1 MSRAKTWALLAGM
14 AAGLVAGPGCMMFD
28 GFCDDDCECVCDRG
42 YPLPV
47 YGRGAVERL
56 TPDTDARPS
65 PAVPDR

>member
-28 GFCDDDCECVCDRG
+28 GFCDDDCVC
-42 YPLPV
+42 
-47 YGRGAVERL
+47 GRDWPHPEYRPDLDLREHMVPNADAVPR
-56 TPDTDARPS
+56 

>member
-28 GFCDDDCECVCDRG
+28 EFCDDDCECVGDRG

-47 YGRGAVERL
+47 YGRGAIEHVS
-56 TPDTDARPS
+56 PGNDAQTH